1 MEGLTK
7 KYDTSPESW
16 VPGAKPGVGFMLI
29 ASVLCLPSQ
38 FENCTFCRAEYS
50 EILPF
55 YAIWQKI
62 GMSCKL
68 SGKTKFSMATCRL
81 YMSWPL
87 FTAKFHIFTFTTNLN
102 LFLAL
107 SVNFRIFWWFYV
119 SLYQILALDLDDTRN
134 IIGHAKLFFPRYC
147 FYYLFITTVNSSL
160 TRNIFYVAR
169 ELFSLSLKE

>member
-1 MEGLTK
+1 M
-7 KYDTSPESW
+7 
-16 VPGAKPGVGFMLI
+16 
-29 ASVLCLPSQ
+29 
-38 FENCTFCRAEYS
+38 
-50 EILPF
+50 PF

-134 IIGHAKLFFPRYC
+134 IIGHAKLFFRRYC

-169 ELFSLSLKE
+169 ELFFLIPERVKVPQGLSHCFLGSLSHTLFSTVSWMFSHT